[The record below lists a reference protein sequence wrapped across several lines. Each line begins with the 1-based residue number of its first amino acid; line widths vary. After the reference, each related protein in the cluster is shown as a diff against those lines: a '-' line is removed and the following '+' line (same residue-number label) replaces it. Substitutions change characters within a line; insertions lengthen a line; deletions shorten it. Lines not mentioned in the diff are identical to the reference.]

1 VTAAVEVS
9 LMESRLRH
17 IEMGAGPAVILLH
30 GMAASSCDW
39 AALMPALA
47 SLGYRA
53 LAVDLLGHGDSPKP
67 EDPRAYTLKNCYQ
80 SLEAWVANLALQPP
94 YILVGHS
101 LGGYLCLEFAL
112 RHTQQVAALALVDP
126 LYKVGQ
132 ISPLLRLFKGRADLG
147 AKAMEAVPL
156 ELIDRLLAW
165 DLTSLA
171 GFSPQARR
179 QIAIDYKR
187 ASPNILHFTQDI
199 QDLTPSLGQI
209 HSPILV
215 VWGERDLTLR
225 PASFPVL
232 VARLPNATGHS
243 LPRSGHQPH
252 IGQPVRVNRMILDFL
267 EEHIASG

>member
-1 VTAAVEVS
+1 
-9 LMESRLRH
+9 
-17 IEMGAGPAVILLH
+17 MGTGPTVILLH

-47 SLGYRA
+47 ALGYRA

-67 EDPRAYTLKNCYQ
+67 EDPRAYTLENCYQ
-80 SLEAWVANLALQPP
+80 SLETWVSELALQGPL
-94 YILVGHS
+94 IWIGHS

-112 RHTQQVAALALVDP
+112 RHEKQVAALALVDP
-126 LYKVGQ
+126 LYKLGQ
-132 ISPLLRLFKGRADLG
+132 ISPLLRLFRGRADLG

-165 DLTSLA
+165 DSTNLA

-179 QIAIDYKR
+179 QIALDYKR
-187 ASPNILHFTQDI
+187 ASPNILHYTQDI
-199 QDLTPSLGQI
+199 QDLTPRLGQVY
-209 HSPILV
+209 SPTLV

-225 PASFPVL
+225 PASFPAL
-232 VARLPNATGHS
+232 VARLPHATGHC

-252 IGQPVRVNRMILDFL
+252 IGQPVRVNRLILDFL
-267 EEHIASG
+267 AEQTAES

>member
-1 VTAAVEVS
+1 
-9 LMESRLRH
+9 
-17 IEMGAGPAVILLH
+17 
-30 GMAASSCDW
+30 
-39 AALMPALA
+39 
-47 SLGYRA
+47 
-53 LAVDLLGHGDSPKP
+53 
-67 EDPRAYTLKNCYQ
+67 
-80 SLEAWVANLALQPP
+80 
-94 YILVGHS
+94 
-101 LGGYLCLEFAL
+101 
-112 RHTQQVAALALVDP
+112 
-126 LYKVGQ
+126 
-132 ISPLLRLFKGRADLG
+132 
-147 AKAMEAVPL
+147 
-156 ELIDRLLAW
+156 
-165 DLTSLA
+165 LTSQA

-209 HSPILV
+209 HSPTMV

-225 PASFPVL
+225 PASFPAL

>member
-1 VTAAVEVS
+1 VS
-9 LMESRLRH
+9 DELKH
-17 IEMGAGPAVILLH
+17 IELGSGPVVILLH
-30 GMAASSCDW
+30 GMAASSYDW

-67 EDPRAYTLKNCYQ
+67 DDPRAYTLENCYQ
-80 SLEAWVANLALQPP
+80 SLETWISDLALQPP
-94 YILVGHS
+94 LILIGHS

-112 RHTQQVAALALVDP
+112 RHAQQVAALALVDP
-126 LYKVGQ
+126 LYKLGQ
-132 ISPLLRLFKGRADLG
+132 ISPLLRLFRGRADLG

-165 DLTSLA
+165 DSTNLA

-179 QIAIDYKR
+179 QIALDYKR
-187 ASPNILHFTQDI
+187 ASPNILLFSQHI
-199 QDLTPSLGQI
+199 QDLTPRLGQI
-209 HSPILV
+209 HCPTLV
-215 VWGERDLTLR
+215 LWGERDLTLR
-225 PASFPVL
+225 PASFPAL

-252 IGQPVRVNRMILDFL
+252 IGQPIRVNRLILDFL
-267 EEHIASG
+267 VEHTAES